1 MSGQA
6 PESVKI
12 QIEKTRNKI
21 EKNSAQ
27 NEHTKV
33 FRIFKKKLNAADLKW
48 NNFLRNEFLLI
59 LDSLRKFVNVS
70 NNGANPRGKKNKT
83 SANYNDEEAKLICE
97 IKKLSNGKF
106 DNIDLKAEIVEINT
120 VFEPYASNQ
129 FDDVLI
135 KAEDFDPISDLP

>member
-1 MSGQA
+1 M
-6 PESVKI
+6 
-12 QIEKTRNKI
+12 
-21 EKNSAQ
+21 
-27 NEHTKV
+27 
-33 FRIFKKKLNAADLKW
+33 
-48 NNFLRNEFLLI
+48 LI
-59 LDSLRKFVNVS
+59 LESLRKFVNVS